1 MTGDAPIRVG
11 VLTVSDGCSAG
22 EREDRSGEAVLAWVA
37 SRGFQAA
44 ARQVVPDQVGSIAS
58 VLLEWCDD
66 LRLDL
71 VVTTGG
77 TGFGPRD
84 VTPEATWPLVRRE
97 APGIA
102 EAIRLRGRE
111 KTPYAA
117 LSRGLA
123 GIRGTTLV
131 VNLPGSTG
139 GVMDGLDVLD
149 PLVEHAVGLLRGD
162 APPHHPPGVAGE
174 GASPVRGG
182 AP

>member
-1 MTGDAPIRVG
+1 MTGDTPIRIG
-11 VLTVSDGCSAG
+11 ILTVSDACAAG
-22 EREDRSGEAVLAWVA
+22 AREDRSGEAVAAWA
-37 SRGFQAA
+37 AARGFQAT
-44 ARQVVPDQVGSIAS
+44 ARQVVPDQVTRIAS
-58 VLLEWCDD
+58 VLLEWCDS

-77 TGFGPRD
+77 TGFGLRD
-84 VTPEATWPLVRRE
+84 VTPEATWPLLGRE

-102 EAIRLRGRE
+102 EAIRLRGRD

-131 VNLPGSTG
+131 VNLPGGTG
-139 GVMDGLDVLD
+139 GVEDGLDVLG
-149 PLVEHAVGLLRGD
+149 PLVAHAVALLRGEEPSHQ
-162 APPHHPPGVAGE
+162 PPAAG
-174 GASPVRGG
+174 GTGSSPDQGG